1 MVWSEIGS
9 FVTGIGIHAE
19 DIALVR
25 RYRSDL
31 SQILPGILDSFYD
44 HWHAIG
50 HGDRLAGTDVRS
62 LKARQLA
69 HWDRLFDGIFDQVYE
84 DYGRRIGAAHR
95 SHGISQDLYM
105 QAYGWLTGRLFEA
118 IEASPAVPPAE
129 RMALARAVTRFIFFD
144 MTVAMTTYHVVYI
157 D

>member
-9 FVTGIGIHAE
+9 FIAGIGIHAE
-19 DIALVR
+19 DIEMLR
-25 RYRSDL
+25 HYRPEL
-31 SQILPGILDSFYD
+31 SRILPGIVDSFYD
-44 HWHAIG
+44 HWHSLG
-50 HGDRLAGTDVRS
+50 HGSHFAGTDVAS

-69 HWDRLFDGIFDQVYE
+69 HWDRLFDGVFDQVYE

-105 QAYGWLTGRLFEA
+105 QAYGWLTARLSEA
-118 IEASPAVPPAE
+118 IETNPAVPAAE

-144 MTVAMTTYHVVYI
+144 MTVAMTTYHVAYI